1 VGRER
6 LGREGSPLAAMMR
19 RSKSAVGAGAGA
31 DTAGEVG
38 RAGEVDEKNTQ
49 APPAPVRGSGR
60 APAGRGGTGKKL
72 GRPRGGRRSNPNY
85 VGISALVHRDVKFA
99 LDRRLAEESE
109 RAGRQIH
116 MTAVIEDLM
125 RYYVD
130 HGNPYGGAGA

>member
-1 VGRER
+1 
-6 LGREGSPLAAMMR
+6 
-19 RSKSAVGAGAGA
+19 
-31 DTAGEVG
+31 
-38 RAGEVDEKNTQ
+38 
-49 APPAPVRGSGR
+49 
-60 APAGRGGTGKKL
+60 
-72 GRPRGGRRSNPNY
+72 